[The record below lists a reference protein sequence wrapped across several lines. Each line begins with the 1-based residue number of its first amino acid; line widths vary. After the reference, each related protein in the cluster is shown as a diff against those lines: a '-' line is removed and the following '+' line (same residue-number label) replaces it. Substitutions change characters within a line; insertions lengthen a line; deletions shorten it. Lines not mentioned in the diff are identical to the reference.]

1 MAVQALEL
9 AEESLGRDL
18 LFPDQVLVKEPQVVL
33 GESQQPLLSRENKV
47 VATAD
52 LRRVEGRQEEGGRK
66 RLPFMKLGK
75 DVNRNNLVEV
85 EVTVGSD
92 NEVVTRSTNTP
103 RLSTS
108 KEPSLLHCVSAGS
121 PPICLATIR
130 EEDSPESPS
139 TTAPPRDLRAR
150 AIMSKQH
157 LLVLHSKPPIFSA
170 PHLHALP
177 RPTASL
183 SSLLPHPFHP
193 PMTPYHR
200 PPSTVHWVNKR
211 LNPEQQQGVISILQG
226 VVRPLPHIIHGPPGT
241 GKTVTLVEAALQL
254 FLLRPD
260 SRLLV
265 VAPSNS
271 AADLV
276 AQRLLASGR
285 LQLGDLARLN
295 SFQRRPD
302 SVPISLQPLSFRNDE
317 QEDVLRSSRHRIV
330 VSTASTS
337 GVLGSLGLR
346 LGHFSHLL
354 VDEAGH
360 LTEPELLVPLVLVGR
375 QAQLVLAGDW
385 LQLGPTLVSRPAE
398 IYGLGVS
405 FLERLAT
412 SPLYL
417 GHDQRLVTRLVT
429 NYRSHPDILAVPS
442 RLFYSSSLLAGSPL
456 SLQRRYCGSCLGSL
470 LPSPDH
476 PVVFHAVSG
485 QQLQEGS
492 SPSWYNPQEVW
503 QVGLYVQWLQERGV
517 APADMGIIAP
527 YRQQVAKVREML
539 ETLQLE
545 AGGLT
550 VGSVEEFQGQER
562 PVIILTTVRSSSS
575 HAAADLRQGLGF
587 LASGKRFNVAV
598 TRAQSLLVVVG
609 DPRVILMVC
618 SECQHVVQVLG
629 QDPVWREFL
638 QHVTSLG
645 GWRGE
650 LACVLPGGAGP
661 GDGLG
666 SHFSLSI

>member
-1 MAVQALEL
+1 MVVQALEL

-18 LFPDQVLVKEPQVVL
+18 LFPDQVLVKQPQVVL
-33 GESQQPLLSRENKV
+33 RESQPLLCRENKV
-47 VATAD
+47 VVPAD
-52 LRRVEGRQEEGGRK
+52 LRRIEGRQEGGRL

-75 DVNRNNLVEV
+75 DVNRNHLV

-108 KEPSLLHCVSAGS
+108 EDPSLLRGESAVSQHS
-121 PPICLATIR
+121 CLATIR
-130 EEDSPESPS
+130 EEDTTEPPS
-139 TTAPPRDLRAR
+139 LSSSTAPPRDLRGR

-157 LLVLHSKPPIFSA
+157 LIALHSKPPLFSA

-177 RPTASL
+177 RPPACL

-200 PPSTVHWVNKR
+200 PPSPVPWVNKR

-226 VVRPLPHIIHGPPGT
+226 VARPLPHIIHGPPGT

-317 QEDVLRSSRHRIV
+317 QEDVVRSSRHRVV

-346 LGHFSHLL
+346 PGHFSHLL

-360 LTEPELLVPLVLVGR
+360 LTEPELLVPMVLVGR

-517 APADMGIIAP
+517 AAADIGIIAP

-575 HAAADLRQGLGF
+575 HTATDLRQGLGF

-609 DPRVILMVC
+609 DPRVILMVW
-618 SECQHVVQVLG
+618 SECWHVVLSRCLART
-629 QDPVWREFL
+629 P
-638 QHVTSLG
+638 SG
-645 GWRGE
+645 GSSCTTCFPWEAG
-650 LACVLPGGAGP
+650 GGAGR
-661 GDGLG
+661 LTARG
-666 SHFSLSI
+666 STRLTL